1 MIKNFFAL
9 FLVLA
14 LLVFIGCN
22 KSEEDV
28 DRLEQEALE
37 SEVIET
43 APDSLTIEEE
53 LGAAETIEETVSP
66 EDDLAGRRSPEDDL
80 AGRRYEAS
88 GTGGFTVQI
97 GSGTS
102 RLDANYMAEQFIGR
116 GYEAFVSEVY
126 IDDISYF
133 RIRIGNME
141 TYEEAKQLGEEL
153 KDKYS
158 VDYWIDN
165 NI

>member
-1 MIKNFFAL
+1 MGGQMIKNFFAL

-53 LGAAETIEETVSP
+53 LGAAETIEETV
-66 EDDLAGRRSPEDDL
+66 SPEDDL

>member
-1 MIKNFFAL
+1 MIKKFLAL
-9 FLVLA
+9 FFILVLVA
-14 LLVFIGCN
+14 FIGCD

-28 DRLEQEALE
+28 DRLEREALE
-37 SEVIET
+37 ATET
-43 APDSLTIEEE
+43 AFDSLTVEEE
-53 LGAAETIEETVSP
+53 SDVTETIEEAVSA
-66 EDDLAGRRSPEDDL
+66 EDDLAS
-80 AGRRYEAS
+80 RRYEAT

-102 RLDANYMAEQFIGR
+102 RLDANYAAEQFIGR

-126 IDDISYF
+126 IDDVSYF

-141 TYEEAKQLGEEL
+141 TYEEAEKLGKDL